1 MNGILMNQGL
11 NQKNMAALLPWPRR
25 FLHQKSEDL
34 GGDLRWSEPFDS
46 VQVVVVLDR
55 GGVAGSLFGVS
66 TP

>member
-11 NQKNMAALLPWPRR
+11 NQKNMAALLPWPGV
-25 FLHQKSEDL
+25 FYIKKSEDL

-55 GGVAGSLFGVS
+55 GGVTEPLG
-66 TP
+66 